1 MFDKLKSLFVVDD
14 GKSPSKSNKAEI
26 EVSESAGGETE
37 NNEPAFEPTAIS
49 TDKMDGKINPKFID
63 KLLKAIEKNNIEG
76 FDYLEYKQV
85 LQNLGNT
92 MSEQTRFESA
102 FAMAKTMNIS
112 ATQLKESAQYY
123 IDVLKQEE
131 NKFDDALRN
140 QVNIQITQ
148 RKKDFKGLEDSI
160 VKKEKQI
167 KLLQAEI
174 VEAKNQLEKRNNEI
188 DNAKNKINRTK
199 AEFDLSY
206 QSVLSQIK
214 KDLTKMDEYIK

>member
-14 GKSPSKSNKAEI
+14 GKGTSKSNK
-26 EVSESAGGETE
+26 SELQGSDGRVEKNEKVE
-37 NNEPAFEPTAIS
+37 NTFEPGVGATGKIE
-49 TDKMDGKINPKFID
+49 GKINPKFID
-63 KLLKAIEKNNIEG
+63 KLLKAIENNNIEG

-85 LQNLGNT
+85 LQNLGNS

-102 FAMAKTMNIS
+102 FAMAKTMDIS

-140 QVNIQITQ
+140 QVNIQITK

-160 VKKEKQI
+160 VGKEKQI
-167 KLLQAEI
+167 KLLLSEI
-174 VEAKNQLEKRNNEI
+174 EDAKSQLEKRNNEI

-206 QSVLSQIK
+206 QSVLSQIQ
-214 KDLTKMDEYIK
+214 KDLEKMDEFLK